1 MWIFWLGSILIL
13 LLLIVLFVILNS
25 KITIRLRA
33 KKENRDELIQLD
45 VTLLFGL
52 LSLHYEIPAMGFS
65 DLKKGLWVKSD
76 RTDNFTPGPSAAGE
90 DAINKDK
97 VKRWMQQFRE
107 LVTAT
112 EGFKKWLINT
122 LQKISFVQFDWSTNV
137 AMRDAAHTATLTG
150 ALWAVK
156 STVVGWLS
164 YHIRLR
170 RRPKLFVVPLFGTSP
185 TFSTELVCMAEISF
199 GYAIYAGLI
208 LMHRVLK
215 VKGGLKR
222 WRRLL
227 TGTKPQ

>member
-25 KITIRLRA
+25 KIKFRLKA

-52 LSLHYEIPAMGFS
+52 VSLHYEIPAMGFA
-65 DLKKGLWVKSD
+65 DLKQGLWVESD
-76 RTDNFTPGPSAAGE
+76 RSDNFTAGPSAAGE
-90 DAINKDK
+90 NSINKDK
-97 VKRWMQQFRE
+97 VKHWMQQLRE
-107 LVTAT
+107 MVTAT

-122 LQKISFVQFDWSTNV
+122 LQRISFVQFDWSTNV
-137 AMRDAAHTATLTG
+137 ALRDAAHTATLTG

-156 STVVGWLS
+156 STIVGWLS
-164 YHIRLR
+164 YHIKLR

-199 GYAIYAGLI
+199 GYAVYAGLI
-208 LMHRVLK
+208 LIYRVLK
-215 VKGGLKR
+215 VKGGLKI

-227 TGTKPQ
+227 TGSKPQ